1 MENGYAGVLL
11 ADDFRVQSDADA
23 DDCVDAAGWRQG
35 AVRAARDVLHTRAG
49 ATAAVDDA
57 YAGALLADDL

>member
-1 MENGYAGVLL
+1 MTCGSAET
-11 ADDFRVQSDADA
+11 
-23 DDCVDAAGWRQG
+23 DDCVDAARWRQG

>member
-1 MENGYAGVLL
+1 MTCG
-11 ADDFRVQSDADA
+11 SADA

-49 ATAAVDDA
+49 ATAAVDGA
-57 YAGALLADDL
+57 YAGPLLADHL